1 MGLILII
8 MVYRNQT
15 QAEYDSIIKA
25 QNDKYESQVEDFGK
39 FKDSVLDIEG
49 VTFNHGCRISFSFR
63 MDEVNYH
70 ITWLGGRLA
79 NEECTIQVFGRVNG
93 KKIPKMYYFSFETLK
108 RDIQTKVCAQA

>member
-49 VTFNHGCRISFSFR
+49 VTFNHGVRTSFSFR
-63 MDEVNYH
+63 MDEINYY
-70 ITWLGGRLA
+70 ITWLG
-79 NEECTIQVFGRVNG
+79 NQKCTIQVFGRVNG
-93 KKIPKMYYFSFETLK
+93 KKIPTMYYFSFETLK

>member
-1 MGLILII
+1 

-49 VTFNHGCRISFSFR
+49 VTFNHGVRTSFSFR
-63 MDEVNYH
+63 MDEINYY
-70 ITWLGGRLA
+70 ITWLEGTKTTL
-79 NEECTIQVFGRVNG
+79 EVFGRVNG
-93 KKIPKMYYFSFETLK
+93 KKIPKMYYYSFDTIK

>member
-1 MGLILII
+1 

-63 MDEVNYH
+63 MDEINYY
-70 ITWLGGRLA
+70 ITWLEGTKTTL
-79 NEECTIQVFGRVNG
+79 EVFGRVNG
-93 KKIPKMYYFSFETLK
+93 KKIPCMYYYSFDTIK